1 MGHLK
6 RKESKMIK
14 AIILSFLVSWI
25 TPSVGAK
32 DKNESAVKG
41 SGNYVTETRKVEA
54 YDAIEL
60 RIPANMRVSIGKPT
74 PLTIEADDNI
84 MSLIMTEVHKG
95 RLIISAKRPFESK
108 EGPNIE
114 VTVAELKAVEVVG
127 AGDMWVTKLDN
138 ESLSAAATGAADL
151 HLSGKTKNLS
161 VAVTGAADVFAYELQ
176 AQNASATLTGAADAN
191 LSVAESLN
199 ATLTGA
205 CDLNYRGNPKVTK
218 MIIGTG
224 DVTRTDAK
232 AGA

>member
-1 MGHLK
+1 
-6 RKESKMIK
+6 MIK

-25 TPSVGAK
+25 TPSVGVK
-32 DKNESAVKG
+32 DKKESAVKG

-60 RIPANMRVSIGKPT
+60 RIPANMRVSIGKET
-74 PLTIEADDNI
+74 PITIEADDNV
-84 MSLIMTEVHKG
+84 MPLIKMEVRKG
-95 RLIISAKRPFESK
+95 KLIISSTRQYETKQ
-108 EGPNIE
+108 GPNIE
-114 VTVAELKAVEVVG
+114 VTVARLTAVEVVG

-176 AQNASATLTGAADAN
+176 AQNANATLTGAADAN

-199 ATLTGA
+199 VTLTGA

-218 MIIGTG
+218 TIIGTG
-224 DVTRTDAK
+224 DVKRTHAK